1 MGAWASAMS
10 MWAVFYAALLV
21 VAAGASEGPYD
32 GGDLKPLVA
41 TSSEAVAEAQAVE
54 KTVGAALRKLGPNI
68 GESRV
73 TDADRVTELRYETKG
88 AQQHAANRD
97 KEQQQVWKLED
108 EQIKARHVESIEA
121 NAQRAINM
129 QKLQDRK
136 TLAAKLEAENARE
149 KSESA
154 AGSKAVHVLRKV
166 DGAFGKIK
174 GELQKEVAD
183 DENELGEMSSQRT
196 TKLAHDDA
204 AKSKATASK
213 MLAQADAES
222 QRIET
227 WITDHQQTVLG
238 EDKSTGAHAADH
250 TTEEIQVEHQASIE
264 ARSILEDDAAAD
276 SAEITKQIAA
286 KRLKFE
292 HNQKDRLNKLSQGRG
307 ALEKHTASVLND
319 MQQEAHWLETVQA
332 KTQHEA
338 RVAPESADAIRT
350 KAETKLTKASAMLT
364 ALKTKRAMRFS
375 VMQAI
380 SVVRPSSAFDSL
392 LLVAIAIALTFF
404 QCLGVTTNIC

>member
-1 MGAWASAMS
+1 MS

-204 AKSKATASK
+204 AKSEATASK
-213 MLAQADAES
+213 MLAQAGAES

-250 TTEEIQVEHQASIE
+250 TTEEIKVEHQASIE

-338 RVAPESADAIRT
+338 RVALESADAIRT

-380 SVVRPSSAFDSL
+380 
-392 LLVAIAIALTFF
+392 
-404 QCLGVTTNIC
+404 

>member
-166 DGAFGKIK
+166 DGAFEKIK

-196 TKLAHDDA
+196 TK
-204 AKSKATASK
+204 
-213 MLAQADAES
+213 LAQADAES

-238 EDKSTGAHAADH
+238 EDKSTGAHAVDH

-338 RVAPESADAIRT
+338 RVALESADAIRT

-380 SVVRPSSAFDSL
+380 
-392 LLVAIAIALTFF
+392 
-404 QCLGVTTNIC
+404 